1 MGIYGSY
8 AKKLMEAKQYEA
20 AENISNEELQN
31 AIFECYS
38 SAIDILSEADQEE
51 VVEEGANIEM
61 TKIWRESK
69 KENKEYLK
77 NYKKFLKEKDFKK
90 AAAELDKVT
99 KNLEKAKKEIK
110 DVDQTVGSAICGYFA
125 EYIID
130 LFQLIIPFT
139 VEGLGYGAMMLS
151 IKDVIADA
159 MNGNFEGLQ
168 TPDVIKKAAPGAVVG
183 NIGAVW
189 LTIKAIV
196 VLIKDIKTWIK
207 EFKADDKKLDAK
219 HFNLYRNTLIRFMDE
234 AIKKVDKLK
243 DGVAKAKA
251 KAKEEEKK

>member
-8 AKKLMEAKQYEA
+8 AKQLMEAKQQETV
-20 AENISNEELQN
+20 AENISNEDLQN
-31 AIFECYS
+31 VIFECYS

-51 VVEEGANIEM
+51 VIEEGANIEM

-90 AAAELDKVT
+90 ATAELDKVT

-125 EYIID
+125 EYVID
-130 LFQLIIPFT
+130 LLQLIVPFT
-139 VEGLGYGAMMLS
+139 VEGLGFGAAAFSM
-151 IKDVIADA
+151 KDVIADA
-159 MNGNFEGLQ
+159 MNGNFESF
-168 TPDVIKKAAPGAVVG
+168 TPEALKKAIPGAVAGYVG
-183 NIGAVW
+183 AIW

-234 AIKKVDKLK
+234 AIKKIDKLK
-243 DGVAKAKA
+243 DQVAKA
-251 KAKEEEKK
+251 KAKEEK

>member
-8 AKKLMEAKQYEA
+8 TKRLVEAQQQNAVTEMT
-20 AENISNEELQN
+20 NEEFQN
-31 AIFECYS
+31 ALFECYS
-38 SAIDILSEADQEE
+38 NTIEILSEADQEE

-69 KENKEYLK
+69 KENKAYLK
-77 NYKKFLKEKDFKK
+77 NNKKFLKETDFKK

-125 EYIID
+125 EYVID
-130 LFQLIIPFT
+130 LLQLIVPFT
-139 VEGLGYGAMMLS
+139 VEGLGFGAAAFSM
-151 IKDVIADA
+151 KDVIADA
-159 MNGNFEGLQ
+159 MNGNFESF
-168 TPDVIKKAAPGAVVG
+168 TPEALKKAAPGAVVG
-183 NIGAVW
+183 YIGAVW
-189 LTIKAIV
+189 VTLKAIV

-207 EFKADDKKLDAK
+207 EFKADDKKLDVK

-243 DGVAKAKA
+243 DGVAKAK
-251 KAKEEEKK
+251 EEK

>member
-8 AKKLMEAKQYEA
+8 AKKLMEAKQQEA
-20 AENISNEELQN
+20 VAENISNEDLQN

-77 NYKKFLKEKDFKK
+77 NYKKFLKEKDFKN

-110 DVDQTVGSAICGYFA
+110 DIDQTIGSAICGYFA
-125 EYIID
+125 EYIIN
-130 LFQLIIPFT
+130 LLQLIVPFT
-139 VEGLGYGAMMLS
+139 VEGLGYGAMALS
-151 IKDVIADA
+151 IKDTIADA
-159 MNGNFEGLQ
+159 MNGNIEGI
-168 TPDVIKKAAPGAVVG
+168 TPEAIKKAAPGALIG

-251 KAKEEEKK
+251 KEEEKK